1 VVDFTLSQNVV
12 RLSVPDTKCRK
23 DVLASLILLVSRGSR
38 TVSCLNKNADENPII
53 RQMPQVEHASSS
65 TEAARIGASR
75 LCSSTS
81 TRDRARYR

>member
-1 VVDFTLSQNVV
+1 MVDFIVSQNVV
-12 RLSVPDTKCRK
+12 RLSVPDTICRK
-23 DVLASLILLVSRGSR
+23 DVLASLILLVFRGSR
-38 TVSCLNKNADENPII
+38 TVSCLDKNADENPII
-53 RQMPQVEHASSS
+53 RQMPQVEHASS